1 MHWFHWQSS
10 EIRRNF
16 GPKSESAFHCR
27 HRRCFRRCQLQWRDL
42 SVKGPST
49 PLPGVTAGAI
59 LRVCC
64 NTPIFFT
71 HFLIQEL
78 NIMGRWTSEPVKR
91 LRINGLCGPVDCNRC
106 QVYICGFGLGRFRG
120 EDNADSTQ
128 INAAKNATSPLP
140 GLCCAVWPWQLRH
153 EFDDWSD
160 SEKMS
165 TFKRSD
171 LLEKSTW
178 YLLNMRKLCLRF
190 SESNLG
196 LWPRLCPWQHN
207 LLWALPLV
215 PKSCRGGQKWRFTL
229 KVRNL

>member
-1 MHWFHWQSS
+1 
-10 EIRRNF
+10 
-16 GPKSESAFHCR
+16 
-27 HRRCFRRCQLQWRDL
+27 
-42 SVKGPST
+42 
-49 PLPGVTAGAI
+49 
-59 LRVCC
+59 
-64 NTPIFFT
+64 
-71 HFLIQEL
+71 
-78 NIMGRWTSEPVKR
+78 MGRWTSEPVKR
-91 LRINGLCGPVDCNRC
+91 LRINGLCGPVDCSRC

-153 EFDDWSD
+153 EFGDWSD

-171 LLEKSTW
+171 LLERSTW
-178 YLLNMRKLCLRF
+178 YLLKMRKLCLRF